1 MTTVAHPEL
10 ASAYANKAFDAGAND
25 LKTAPS
31 AFFGTGPGGGVGGRR
46 RRP

>member
-25 LKTAPS
+25 LETAPS
-31 AFFGTGPGGGVGGRR
+31 PFFGSSPGGVGGRR
-46 RRP
+46 TTP